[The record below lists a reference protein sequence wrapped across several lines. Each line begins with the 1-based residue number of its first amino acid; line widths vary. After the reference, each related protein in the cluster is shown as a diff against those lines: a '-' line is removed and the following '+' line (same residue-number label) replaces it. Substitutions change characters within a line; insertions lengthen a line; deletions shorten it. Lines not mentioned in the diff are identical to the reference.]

1 VNSGRA
7 VRETFSRDD
16 RLRKRTEFEA
26 CYASGVR
33 VSGRHLVLFLRSDPA
48 APRPRIG
55 ISVSKKVGNAVVR
68 NRVKRRLRDLF
79 RRTRAD
85 FSGQGVDIAVNARP
99 SAADAPF
106 EELARDYAATLQ
118 RALSRSRQTA

>member
-1 VNSGRA
+1 M
-7 VRETFSRDD
+7 
-16 RLRKRTEFEA
+16 
-26 CYASGVR
+26 
-33 VSGRHLVLFLRSDPA
+33 
-48 APRPRIG
+48 G

>member
-33 VSGRHLVLFLRSDPA
+33 VSGRHLVLFLLAGHA
-48 APRPRIG
+48 ASRPRIG

-68 NRVKRRLRDLF
+68 NRVKRRLRELF
-79 RRTRAD
+79 RRNRAE
-85 FSGQGVDIAVNARP
+85 FSGRHAAIAVNARP
-99 SAADAPF
+99 SAAKAPF
-106 EELARDYAATLQ
+106 EELAIDYTSTL
-118 RALSRSRQTA
+118 RKALSRARSIA